1 MYPSW
6 RETVIVA
13 GALAL
18 ILLVIVVTAIVQK
31 ANPRRQG
38 NSEGGFD
45 ADGGAYNAPKKGA
58 EGSEGDAG
66 GADGGGDGGGGGGD

>member
-1 MYPSW
+1 MYLSW
-6 RETVIVA
+6 REIVIAA

-66 GADGGGDGGGGGGD
+66 DAGGGDGGGGGGD